1 MSKKILLDANT
12 VLRYLLDDIHD
23 QYRSVKKAIENQNC
37 FCILSTIQ
45 EVIYIL
51 EGYYQIPR
59 SEISKNVAL
68 LKDIVEI
75 EDEDVFVSAIQ
86 YYTESPKIDFVD
98 CVMCLPK
105 KQKC

>member
-1 MSKKILLDANT
+1 M
-12 VLRYLLDDIHD
+12 
-23 QYRSVKKAIENQNC
+23 
-37 FCILSTIQ
+37 STIQ

-59 SEISKNVAL
+59 SEISKNVTL

-86 YYTESPKIDFVD
+86 YYTENPKIDFVD
-98 CVMCLPK
+98 CVMCGYQKNRNVDVLTFDKKLQKKPK
-105 KQKC
+105 NI